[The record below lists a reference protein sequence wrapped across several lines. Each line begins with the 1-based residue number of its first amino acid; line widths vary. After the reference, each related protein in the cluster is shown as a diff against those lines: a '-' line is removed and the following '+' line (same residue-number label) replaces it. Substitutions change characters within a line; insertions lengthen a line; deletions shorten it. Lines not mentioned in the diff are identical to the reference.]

1 MAKPECMDTAA
12 CIRPDER
19 GAGLVLLPVL
29 ATIFFDLTPN
39 QWQDYTF
46 LQFLP
51 QGLAYLGLLIWIGL
65 NTHIVRKF
73 GLEPERLLTGAAW
86 GIAVGLLLGAINL
99 LVILKGIPWLGSD
112 ITFLRETPHARIPF
126 WLMMPWCIVLIA
138 CFVEINFRGFLL
150 GRLLAL
156 GLPSTLAIAVSAVL
170 FAFDPFMMATFKH
183 LHWIAVWDG
192 LVWGLLWVRLRN
204 LYATIVAHAVE
215 VILLYSVV
223 RIVLS

>member
-1 MAKPECMDTAA
+1 MDTAA

-19 GAGLVLLPVL
+19 GAGLVLLPILSTVFFYL
-29 ATIFFDLTPN
+29 APN
-39 QWQDYTF
+39 HWQDSTL

-51 QGLAYLGLLIWIGL
+51 QGLAYVGLVIWIGL
-65 NTHIVRKF
+65 NTQVVRKF
-73 GLEPERLLTGAAW
+73 GLEPEKLLSGAAW
-86 GIAVGLLLGAINL
+86 GIAVGLLLGTINL
-99 LVILKGIPWLGSD
+99 FVIVKIIPWLGID
-112 ITFLRETPHARIPF
+112 ITFLRETPHAKIPF

-150 GRLLAL
+150 GRSLAL
-156 GLPSTLAIAVSAVL
+156 RFPPMLAIAVSALL
-170 FAFDPFMMATFKH
+170 FAFDPFMVATFKH

-215 VILLYSVV
+215 VILMYSVV
-223 RIVLS
+223 RVVLN

>member
-1 MAKPECMDTAA
+1 MAKPACMDTAA

-29 ATIFFDLTPN
+29 ATIFFYLTPN
-39 QWQDYTF
+39 QWQDYTL

-51 QGLAYLGLLIWIGL
+51 QGLAYLGLVLWIGL
-65 NTHIVRKF
+65 NTHIVGRF
-73 GLEPERLLTGAAW
+73 GLEPEKLLTGAAW

-99 LVILKGIPWLGSD
+99 FVILKIIPWLGID
-112 ITFLRETPHARIPF
+112 ITFLRRTPHARIPF
-126 WLMMPWCIVLIA
+126 WLMMPSFIVLIA

-156 GLPSTLAIAVSAVL
+156 GLPSTLAIAASAVL
-170 FAFDPFMMATFKH
+170 FAFDPFMVATFKH

>member
-39 QWQDYTF
+39 QWQDYTL

-99 LVILKGIPWLGSD
+99 LVILKGIPWLGID
-112 ITFLRETPHARIPF
+112 ITFLRETPHAKIPF

>member
-1 MAKPECMDTAA
+1 MDTAA

-19 GAGLVLLPVL
+19 GAGLVLLPIL
-29 ATIFFDLTPN
+29 STIFFYLTPN

-46 LQFLP
+46 LQFFP
-51 QGLAYLGLLIWIGL
+51 QGLAYVGLVIWIGL
-65 NTHIVRKF
+65 NTHILRKF
-73 GLEPERLLTGAAW
+73 GLEPARLVTGAAW
-86 GIAVGLLLGAINL
+86 GIAVGLLLGTINL
-99 LVILKGIPWLGSD
+99 LVIVKILPWLGID
-112 ITFLRETPHARIPF
+112 IMFLRETPHAKIPF

-150 GRLLAL
+150 GRFLAL
-156 GLPSTLAIAVSAVL
+156 GLPSTLAVAASALL
-170 FAFDPFMMATFKH
+170 FAFDPFMVATFKH

-215 VILLYSVV
+215 VILMYSVV
-223 RIVLS
+223 RLVLS

>member
-1 MAKPECMDTAA
+1 MAKPACMDTAA

-39 QWQDYTF
+39 EWQDYTF

-99 LVILKGIPWLGSD
+99 LVILKIIPWLGID
-112 ITFLRETPHARIPF
+112 ITFLRTTPHARIPF

-138 CFVEINFRGFLL
+138 CFVEINFRGFLV

-156 GLPSTLAIAVSAVL
+156 GLPFAFAIAVSAVL
-170 FAFDPFMMATFKH
+170 FAFDPFMVATFKH

-215 VILLYSVV
+215 VILMYSVV
-223 RIVLS
+223 RATLG